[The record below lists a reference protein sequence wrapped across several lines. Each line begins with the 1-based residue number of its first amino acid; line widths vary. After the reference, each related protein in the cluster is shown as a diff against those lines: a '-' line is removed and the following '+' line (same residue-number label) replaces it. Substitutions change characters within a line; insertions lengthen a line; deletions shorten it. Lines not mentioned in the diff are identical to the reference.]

1 MFNPQMIAPEI
12 LLAVSASLL
21 LGFGVS
27 KTKNRAPLVRMIA
40 IGILLVYAVLSY
52 LLGSPN
58 GYSFGVA
65 AMSDVPQT
73 SGALIADGFGRF
85 VKFFIG
91 VAAAF
96 SLLLAGNYLEREKLD
111 HYEFSV
117 LTLYAVLG
125 MSIMVSSN
133 NMLALYIGVE
143 MQSLAL
149 YVMAAFNR
157 DSLRASEAG
166 LKYFVLG
173 ALSSGLLL
181 YGISMIYGF
190 TGSLD
195 FNVIAASIKE
205 NGMSAGVV
213 AGMVFLLCGL
223 GFKISAAPFHMWTPD
238 VYEGSPTPVTA
249 FFAGAPKFAA
259 MALIARLVSGPFGD
273 ITDQWQ
279 QVIIVFAVLSMYIG
293 AIGALRQTNI
303 KRLMAY
309 SSIANMGYA
318 LVPLAAGTVAGVRG
332 MLIFMV
338 IYLITVLGVFA
349 CILQMRIRD
358 GMVERIS
365 DLSGLKDTNRGMAI
379 AMTIFMLSLMGIPW
393 MLGFF
398 GKLFAFWP
406 AVSAGLVWLVV
417 LALVASVIG
426 AFYYLRII
434 KTMWFDE
441 SEQEFVAPAKE
452 LGWTSTISAI
462 LLAGFLLIPFVATK
476 GQGWI
481 GTAAQSL
488 FLN

>member
-1 MFNPQMIAPEI
+1 MINPQYIAPEI
-12 LLAVSASLL
+12 LLAISASLL

-27 KTKNRAPLVRMIA
+27 KTTNRAPLVRIIA
-40 IGILLVYAVLSY
+40 TIILIIYAIISFVL
-52 LLGSPN
+52 GAPD
-58 GYSFGVA
+58 GESF
-65 AMSDVPQT
+65 
-73 SGALIADGFGRF
+73 SGALITDGFARF

-91 VAAAF
+91 IAAAF
-96 SLLLAGNYLEREKLD
+96 GLMMAGNYLSREKLD

-125 MSIMVSSN
+125 MSIMVSAN
-133 NMLALYIGVE
+133 NLLAVYIGVE

-181 YGISMIYGF
+181 YGISLIYGF
-190 TGSLD
+190 TGTLG
-195 FNVIAASIKE
+195 FEGVAASIE
-205 NGMSAGVV
+205 TNGLTAGVV
-213 AGMVFLLCGL
+213 TGLVFLLCGL

-238 VYEGSPTPVTA
+238 VYEGAPTPVTG
-249 FFAGAPKFAA
+249 FFAGAPKLAA
-259 MALIARLVSGPFGD
+259 IALITRIVMGPFGE
-273 ITDQWQ
+273 ISDQWQ
-279 QVIIVFAVLSMYIG
+279 QVIIVFAVMSMFIG

-318 LVPLAAGTVAGVRG
+318 LVPLAAATVAGVKG

-338 IYLITVLGVFA
+338 IYLITVLGIFA

-365 DLSGLKDTNRGMAI
+365 DLSGLARTNRGMAI

-406 AVSAGLVWLVV
+406 AVSAGLIWLVV
-417 LALVASVIG
+417 AALIASVIG

-434 KTMWFDE
+434 KIMWFDE
-441 SEQEFVAPAKE
+441 AENEFVTPPQS
-452 LGWTSTISAI
+452 LRITSTVSAI
-462 LLAGFLLIPFVATK
+462 LLAGLMLIPFFALR
-476 GQGWI
+476 GQQWI
-481 GTAAQSL
+481 GIAAESL
-488 FLN
+488 F

>member
-1 MFNPQMIAPEI
+1 MINPQYIAPEI
-12 LLAVSASLL
+12 LLAISASLL

-27 KTKNRAPLVRMIA
+27 KTQNRAPLVRMIA
-40 IGILLVYAVLSY
+40 IAVLIAFSVISFV
-52 LLGSPN
+52 LGSPD
-58 GYSFGVA
+58 GQSF
-65 AMSDVPQT
+65 
-73 SGALIADGFGRF
+73 SGALITDDFARF
-85 VKFFIG
+85 TKFFLGI
-91 VAAAF
+91 AAAF
-96 SLLLAGNYLEREKLD
+96 GLLMAGNYLEREKLD

-133 NMLALYIGVE
+133 NLLALYIGIE

-157 DSLRASEAG
+157 DSLRATEAG

-173 ALSSGLLL
+173 ALSSGILL
-181 YGISMIYGF
+181 YGISLIYGF
-190 TGSLD
+190 TGTLGFD
-195 FNVIAASIKE
+195 GIAAFIGANELST
-205 NGMSAGVV
+205 GVV

-223 GFKISAAPFHMWTPD
+223 AFKISAAPFHMWTPD

-249 FFAGAPKFAA
+249 FFAAAPKLAA
-259 MALIARLVSGPFGD
+259 IALIARVVMGPFGE
-273 ITDQWQ
+273 IADQWT
-279 QVIIVFAVLSMYIG
+279 QVIIVLSVLSMFIG
-293 AIGALRQTNI
+293 AFGALRQTNI

-318 LVPLAAGTVAGVRG
+318 LVPLAAASVAGVKG

-338 IYLITVLGVFA
+338 IYLITVLGIFA

-365 DLSGLKDTNRGMAI
+365 DLSGLAQSNRGMAI
-379 AMTIFMLSLMGIPW
+379 ALTIFMLSLMGIPW

-398 GKLFAFWP
+398 GKFYAFWP
-406 AVSAGLVWLVV
+406 AVSAGLIWLVV
-417 LALVASVIG
+417 LALVASVVG

-434 KTMWFDE
+434 KIIWFDE
-441 SEQEFVAPAKE
+441 AEHEFITPARE

-462 LLAGFLLIPFVATK
+462 LLAGLMLLPFFASR
-476 GQGWI
+476 GQAWI
-481 GTAAQSL
+481 EMAAKSIS
-488 FLN
+488 

>member
-1 MFNPQMIAPEI
+1 M
-12 LLAVSASLL
+12 
-21 LGFGVS
+21 
-27 KTKNRAPLVRMIA
+27 
-40 IGILLVYAVLSY
+40 
-52 LLGSPN
+52 
-58 GYSFGVA
+58 
-65 AMSDVPQT
+65 
-73 SGALIADGFGRF
+73 
-85 VKFFIG
+85 
-91 VAAAF
+91 
-96 SLLLAGNYLEREKLD
+96 AGNYLGREKLD

-125 MSIMVSSN
+125 MSIMVSAN
-133 NMLALYIGVE
+133 NLLALYIGVE
-143 MQSLAL
+143 LQSLAL
-149 YVMAAFNR
+149 YVLAAFNR
-157 DSLRASEAG
+157 DSLRATEAG

-181 YGISMIYGF
+181 YGISMVYGF

-195 FNVIAASIKE
+195 FDTIAAVIKAD
-205 NGMSAGVV
+205 GMSTGVV

-259 MALIARLVSGPFGD
+259 MALIARLVMGPFGG

-279 QVIIVFAVLSMYIG
+279 QVIIVLAVLSMFIG

-318 LVPLAAGTVAGVRG
+318 LVPLAAGTVEGVRG
-332 MLIFMV
+332 MLVFMV

-358 GMVERIS
+358 GMVERVS
-365 DLSGLKDTNRGMAI
+365 DLAGLKDSNRGMAVV
-379 AMTIFMLSLMGIPW
+379 LSICMFSLIGIPP
-393 MLGFF
+393 LVGFF
-398 GKLFAFWP
+398 GKWFAFWP
-406 AVSAGLVWLVV
+406 AVSAGLIWLVV
-417 LALVASVIG
+417 LALIASVIG
-426 AFYYLRII
+426 AFYYLRVI

-441 SEQEFVAPAKE
+441 PEHEFIIPARELRITAIVAAVA
-452 LGWTSTISAI
+452 LF
-462 LLAGFLLIPFVATK
+462 LLALPFISNP
-476 GQGWI
+476 GMNWLDN
-481 GTAAQSL
+481 AASSL